1 MSVFRLAMTAAG
13 VAVTLARHPVV
24 RAGLRAAPHLITP
37 AMREKANEAALTAAY
52 RAGALARRIVPRKRV
67 E

>member
-1 MSVFRLAMTAAG
+1 
-13 VAVTLARHPVV
+13 VTVARHPAV

-37 AMREKANEAALTAAY
+37 AMREKASDAALTTAY
-52 RAGALARRIVPRKRV
+52 RAGVLVRRVVPKKLV